1 MARERRRLLVMPE
14 RLAAG
19 AGAVAVEP
27 EEAHYL
33 RRVLRLRAGD
43 PLAVVDGRGR
53 LWTAQLGAD
62 GLLRLD
68 QPLAAPLQQQAPP
81 LPPLALAVALPRLD
95 ADVLL
100 RMACELG
107 IDRLVPLRAER
118 SVAAERLRPQRRQAI
133 LREAV
138 EQCERLWLPEL
149 AAEQGAAAWL
159 ERHGAAEATG
169 VKLLATTRRQGLP
182 ALEAVLAG
190 LPPAAHP
197 DGSAAVTAAVT
208 VAVGPEGGWSPA
220 EEAAAAAAGWLP
232 VSLGDTILRSSTAAV
247 AAATL
252 LVSWRR
258 AAGTAPGVSC
268 GTSQP
273 PSP

>member
-1 MARERRRLLVMPE
+1 MARERRRLLVRPE
-14 RLAAG
+14 RLAAS
-19 AGAVAVEP
+19 AGTVAVEP

-33 RRVLRLRAGD
+33 RRVLRLRSGD

-53 LWTAQLGAD
+53 LWTAQLGPD
-62 GLLRLD
+62 GQLLLD

-81 LPPLALAVALPRLD
+81 QPRLNLAVALPRLD

-107 IDRLVPLRAER
+107 IDGLVPLRAER
-118 SVAAERLRPQRRQAI
+118 SVAAERLRPQRQQAI

-159 ERHGAAEATG
+159 ERPGAVEASG

-182 ALEAVLAG
+182 ELAALLAG
-190 LPPAAHP
+190 LPAAGHP
-197 DGSAAVTAAVT
+197 DGSAATAGTAVVT

-220 EEAAAAAAGWLP
+220 EEAAALAAGWRP

-258 AAGTAPGVSC
+258 GCCAGGA
-268 GTSQP
+268 
-273 PSP
+273 